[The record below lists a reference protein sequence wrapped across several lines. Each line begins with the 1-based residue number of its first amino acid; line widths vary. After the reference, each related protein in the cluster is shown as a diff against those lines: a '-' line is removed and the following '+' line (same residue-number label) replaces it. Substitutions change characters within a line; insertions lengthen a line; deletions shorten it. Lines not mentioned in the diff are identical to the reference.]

1 MSDGFLKIS
10 EEKSFYSGLKD
21 FLDVKES
28 QMLVS
33 VAINIP
39 SETIFTY
46 SVPAEFEQEI
56 AVGKR
61 VLVPLGNRKMTG
73 YIIGSPEVADR
84 GETKDIIEVLDIAPL
99 FNEDDLRFYK
109 WISDYYIHYPGALL
123 GSILPGG
130 IDIES
135 CMWAVP
141 SKVKVRDTA
150 LNNLSP
156 VQHGIIDVL
165 ENHPEGLP
173 AARLKKAVGAK
184 QIYRDLKALHKLK
197 LITLEERL
205 KKPSIK
211 TKTEKLL
218 TLNRCD
224 ESDLRL
230 TDKQKRIVDFLS
242 RHGESSIS
250 SLRRE
255 FKSVSSIIR
264 SLEQKGIVS
273 IFEREVYRR
282 PPHGPDIGEVDAG
295 FILNKEQQAAATEII
310 RGILSE
316 KFSPY
321 LLHGITGSGKTEV
334 YINAIKEVLRLNGG
348 VIFLVPEIALTPQL
362 LSRFNRRFEDNE
374 IAVLHSGIS
383 RRARYDQW
391 RRIQSG
397 EIKIVVGARSA
408 IFAPVRHLR
417 LIIVDEE
424 HSTSYKQDEHV
435 QYNARDLAIVRAKLN
450 SAAVVLGS
458 ATPEIQTYHNTKEK
472 RYGHLSLPVRV
483 ENKPLPQVDIIDMRE
498 EKDERGKPPILSRF
512 LKSSIR
518 DTLESGKQS
527 LLFLNRRGFNTFL
540 CCFGCGYVFK
550 CLNCSVA
557 MTYHADDGTL
567 RCHYCDYTINV
578 PSTCPECGG
587 RRIRNY
593 GVGTERVE
601 KEVSRLFPGARVE
614 RMDSDTTAKK
624 GVYEKL
630 LKALDTG
637 DIDILIGTQMI
648 TKGHDF
654 PNITLVG
661 VISADMSLNIPDF
674 RAAERTFQIITQVSG
689 RSGRGD
695 SPGRVV
701 VQTFNPG
708 YYAIKRAKEH
718 DYQGFYGD
726 EITLR
731 RELGYPPF
739 SRMVN
744 LRLSGLKEDRVAE
757 QAGST
762 GVLARKF
769 SRDGA
774 IRGKVEVIGP
784 AAAPIAKVKG
794 RYRWHILL
802 KGRDIKALHTLVRN
816 ILWETRRDSFDIKVD
831 VDPVNFM

>member
-1 MSDGFLKIS
+1 
-10 EEKSFYSGLKD
+10 
-21 FLDVKES
+21 
-28 QMLVS
+28 MLVS

-39 SETIFTY
+39 SEKTFTY
-46 SVPAEFEQEI
+46 SVPAELEQEI

-61 VLVPLGNRKMTG
+61 ALVPLGNRKMTG
-73 YIIGSPEVADR
+73 YILGSPGMADR
-84 GETKDIIEVLDIAPL
+84 EETRDIIEVLDMVPL

-109 WISDYYIHYPGALL
+109 WTSDYYIHYPGALL
-123 GSILPGG
+123 GNILPGG

-135 CMWAVP
+135 CVWAVP
-141 SKVKVRDTA
+141 SRVKVKDTTV
-150 LNNLSP
+150 NNLSA
-156 VQHGIIDVL
+156 VQHGIMDVL

-173 AARLKKAVGAK
+173 AARLKKAVAAK
-184 QIYRDLKALHKLK
+184 QIYRDLKALHKIE

-205 KKPSIK
+205 AKPSIK
-211 TKTEKLL
+211 TKTEKML
-218 TLNRCD
+218 TLNRCN
-224 ESDLRL
+224 ESDFRL
-230 TDKQKRIVDFLS
+230 TEKQKRLVVFLS

-255 FKSVSSIIR
+255 FKSASSIIR
-264 SLEQKGIVS
+264 SLEKKGVVS

-282 PPHGPDIGEVDAG
+282 PPHGPDIGEDDTG
-295 FILNKEQQAAATEII
+295 FVLNKEQQAAATEII

-316 KFSPY
+316 KFSPC

-334 YINAIKEVLRLNGG
+334 YIKAVKEVLRLNGSA
-348 VIFLVPEIALTPQL
+348 IFLVPEIALTPQL

-391 RRIQSG
+391 RKIQSG
-397 EIKIVVGARSA
+397 GTRIVVGARSA
-408 IFAPVRHLR
+408 IFAPVRNLR

-424 HSTSYKQDEHV
+424 HSTSYKQDDRV
-435 QYNARDLAIVRAKLN
+435 QYNARDLAVVRAKLN

-458 ATPEIQTYHNTKEK
+458 ATPGIQTYHNAKEK
-472 RYGHLSLPVRV
+472 RYGYLPLPVRV
-483 ENKPLPQVDIIDMRE
+483 GNKRLPQVDIVDMRE
-498 EKDERGKPPILSRF
+498 EKDERRNPPIFSRL

-518 DTLESGKQS
+518 DTLEKGKQT

-540 CCFGCGYVFK
+540 HCLDCGYVFK
-550 CLNCSVA
+550 CLNCSIS
-557 MTYHADDGTL
+557 MTYHADSGTL
-567 RCHYCDYTINV
+567 RCHYCDYNINL
-578 PSTCPECGG
+578 PSICPECGG

-601 KEVSRLFPGARVE
+601 KEVSRLFPRARVE

-637 DIDILIGTQMI
+637 DIDILTGTQMI

-654 PNITLVG
+654 PNVTLVG
-661 VISADMSLNIPDF
+661 VVSADMSLNMPDF

-701 VQTFNPG
+701 VQTFSPEH
-708 YYAIKRAKEH
+708 YAVRRAREH
-718 DYQGFYGD
+718 DYPGFYGD
-726 EITLR
+726 EISLR
-731 RELGYPPF
+731 RELDYPPF

-744 LRLSGLKEDRVAE
+744 LRISGIDKDKVAE
-757 QAGST
+757 QAGNI
-762 GVLARKF
+762 GVLAGKF
-769 SRDGA
+769 SLNQAAG
-774 IRGKVEVIGP
+774 GKVEVIGP
-784 AAAPIAKVKG
+784 AEAPIAKIKG
-794 RYRWHILL
+794 RYRWHIIL
-802 KGRDIKALHTLVRN
+802 KGRDIKALHTLAGN
-816 ILWETRRDSFDIKVD
+816 ILRETRRDGFDIKVD

>member
-1 MSDGFLKIS
+1 
-10 EEKSFYSGLKD
+10 
-21 FLDVKES
+21 
-28 QMLVS
+28 MLVS

-46 SVPAEFEQEI
+46 SVPAEFKQEI

-73 YIIGSPEVADR
+73 YILGSPEVADR
-84 GETKDIIEVLDIAPL
+84 EETKDIIEVLDIAPL

-141 SKVKVRDTA
+141 SKLKVRDTA
-150 LNNLSP
+150 VNNLSP
-156 VQHGIIDVL
+156 VQHRIMDVL

-173 AARLKKAVGAK
+173 AVRIKKAVVAK
-184 QIYRDLKALHKLK
+184 QIYRDLKALHKIE

-218 TLNRCD
+218 TLNLYD

-230 TDKQKRIVDFLS
+230 TDKQKRIVDFLN

-264 SLEQKGIVS
+264 SLEQKGVVS
-273 IFEREVYRR
+273 ISEREVYRR
-282 PPHGPDIGEVDAG
+282 PEHGPDIGEDDAG

-334 YINAIKEVLRLNGG
+334 YINAIKEVLRLNGS

-362 LSRFNRRFEDNE
+362 LSRFNKRFEDNE

-397 EIKIVVGARSA
+397 EIRIVVGARSA
-408 IFAPVRHLR
+408 IFAPVRNLR

-424 HSTSYKQDEHV
+424 HSTSYKQDERV
-435 QYNARDLAIVRAKLN
+435 QYNARDLAVVRTKLN
-450 SAAVVLGS
+450 SATVVLGS

-472 RYGHLSLPVRV
+472 RYRHLSLPVRV
-483 ENKPLPQVDIIDMRE
+483 GNKPLPQVDIIDMRE
-498 EKDERGKPPILSRF
+498 EKDERGKPPIFSRL
-512 LKSSIR
+512 LKSSIKN
-518 DTLESGKQS
+518 TLESGKQS

-540 CCFGCGYVFK
+540 YCLDCGYVFK
-550 CLNCSVA
+550 CLNCSIA
-557 MTYHADDGTL
+557 MTYHADGRTL
-567 RCHYCDYTINV
+567 RCHYCDYTIGV

-587 RRIRNY
+587 RKIRNY

-601 KEVSRLFPGARVE
+601 KEVSRFFPRARVE

-654 PNITLVG
+654 PNVTLVG
-661 VISADMSLNIPDF
+661 VVSADMSLNIPDF

-701 VQTFNPG
+701 VQTFSPG
-708 YYAIKRAKEH
+708 HYAIKRAKEH
-718 DYQGFYGD
+718 DYPGFYGD
-726 EITLR
+726 EIALR

-744 LRLSGLKEDRVAE
+744 LRITGIKEDRVAE
-757 QAGST
+757 KARSI

-769 SRDGA
+769 SINEAVG
-774 IRGKVEVIGP
+774 GKVEVIGP
-784 AAAPIAKVKG
+784 AEAPIAKIKG

-802 KGRDIKALHTLVRN
+802 KGRDIKALHTLAGN